1 MSAGEQ
7 SVEKSIYAGFW
18 IRTLASII
26 DTIIMVIPMVL
37 FLTSIYPNYFSF
49 GLNMHSDGLMYRG
62 PIDVVVQLGVPCFY
76 TILFWRLKGAT
87 PGKMIVE
94 IKVVDAET
102 LLEPSV
108 SSLVGRYFA
117 YFVSTIPL
125 CLGFLW
131 VAWGKDKR
139 GFHDKLAGT
148 SVIYPGRVK

>member
-1 MSAGEQ
+1 VIAGEQ

-18 IRTLASII
+18 IRALASII
-26 DTIIMVIPMVL
+26 DTIIMVVPMFI
-37 FLTSIYPNYFSF
+37 FLASIYPDYFSLELDP
-49 GLNMHSDGLMYRG
+49 GARMYRG
-62 PIDVVVQLGVPCFY
+62 PIDVAVQLGVPCFY

-94 IKVVDAET
+94 IKIVDAKT

-108 SSLVGRYFA
+108 PSLIGRYFA
-117 YFVSTIPL
+117 YFASTIPL

-148 SVIYPGRVK
+148 AVIYPGRAK

>member
-1 MSAGEQ
+1 M
-7 SVEKSIYAGFW
+7 EKSIYAGFW
-18 IRTLASII
+18 IRALASII
-26 DTIIMVIPMVL
+26 DTIIMVVPMVI
-37 FLTSIYPNYFSF
+37 FLTSIYPDYFS
-49 GLNMHSDGLMYRG
+49 LDTNSDALMYRG

-94 IKVVDAET
+94 IKIVDVET

-108 SSLVGRYFA
+108 RSLIGRYFA
-117 YFVSTIPL
+117 YIVSTIPL

-148 SVIYPGRVK
+148 AVIYPGRVK

>member
-1 MSAGEQ
+1 M
-7 SVEKSIYAGFW
+7 VVPMVMF
-18 IRTLASII
+18 LASI
-26 DTIIMVIPMVL
+26 
-37 FLTSIYPNYFSF
+37 YPDYFSF
-49 GLNMHSDGLMYRG
+49 SLEPDPGARMYRG

-76 TILFWRLKGAT
+76 TILFWKFKGAT

-94 IKVVDAET
+94 IKIVDAGT

-108 SSLVGRYFA
+108 HSLIGRYFA
-117 YFVSTIPL
+117 YIVSTIPL

-148 SVIYPGRVK
+148 AVIYPGRIK

>member
-1 MSAGEQ
+1 M
-7 SVEKSIYAGFW
+7 EKSIYAGFW
-18 IRTLASII
+18 IRALASII
-26 DTIIMVIPMVL
+26 DTIIMVVPMVI
-37 FLTSIYPNYFSF
+37 FLTSIYPDYFS
-49 GLNMHSDGLMYRG
+49 LDTNSDALMYRG

-94 IKVVDAET
+94 IKIVDAET

-108 SSLVGRYFA
+108 RSLIGRYFA
-117 YFVSTIPL
+117 YIVSTIPL

-148 SVIYPGRVK
+148 AVIYPGRIK

>member
-1 MSAGEQ
+1 M
-7 SVEKSIYAGFW
+7 EKSIYAGFW
-18 IRTLASII
+18 IRALASII
-26 DTIIMVIPMVL
+26 DTIIMVVPMVI
-37 FLTSIYPNYFSF
+37 FLTSIYPDYFSF
-49 GLNMHSDGLMYRG
+49 SLDTNSDALMYRG

-108 SSLVGRYFA
+108 PSLIGRYFA
-117 YFVSTIPL
+117 YIVSTIPL

-148 SVIYPGRVK
+148 AVIYPGRVT